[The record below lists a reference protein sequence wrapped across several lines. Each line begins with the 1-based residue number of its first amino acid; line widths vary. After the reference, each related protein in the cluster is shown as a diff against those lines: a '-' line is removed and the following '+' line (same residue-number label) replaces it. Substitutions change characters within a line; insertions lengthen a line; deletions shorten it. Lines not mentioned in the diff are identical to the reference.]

1 MVYGPPRT
9 IIYLQDLSRDSTL
22 QSEDGKTTLPAVT
35 IFSHAI
41 RFLGQ
46 HLLKQLRLETGEEV
60 PPDLIRWVLT
70 VPAIWKDKAKQ
81 FMREAFYMVIFSH
94 ILTCSTVISLARP
107 SYKSYETYMC
117 TLYFRIY
124 VLVEEHYAYFSV
136 YFILF

>member
-1 MVYGPPRT
+1 MVYGPPRN

-22 QSEDGKTTLPAVT
+22 ESEDGKTTLPAVT

-81 FMREAFYMVIFSH
+81 FMREAFYEVNH
-94 ILTCSTVISLARP
+94 AV
-107 SYKSYETYMC
+107 
-117 TLYFRIY
+117 
-124 VLVEEHYAYFSV
+124 
-136 YFILF
+136 